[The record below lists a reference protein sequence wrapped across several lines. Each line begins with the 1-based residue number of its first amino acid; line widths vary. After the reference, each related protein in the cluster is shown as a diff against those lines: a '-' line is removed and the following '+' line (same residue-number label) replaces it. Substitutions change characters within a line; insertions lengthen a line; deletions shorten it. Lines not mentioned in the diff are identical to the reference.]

1 MMMISVIDVAL
12 RSLAGLPIFGT
23 FDLVEL
29 FLVTSI
35 FLALPETFRREEH
48 VIVNVIDH
56 VAPAWLTS
64 VLRVLAMIAAVVF
77 LAAIL
82 WNSLTPAYDTYR
94 FGDQTLDLSI
104 PRYIHWLP
112 ILAGTAVSI
121 LIGFL
126 VLLRAL
132 RDARRDAKA
141 RDGS

>member
-1 MMMISVIDVAL
+1 MMMISVTDVAL

-29 FLVTSI
+29 FLVASI

-48 VIVNVIDH
+48 VIVNVVDH
-56 VAPAWLTS
+56 VAPPRLTS
-64 VLRVLAMIAAVVF
+64 ILRVLAMIAAIVF

-94 FGDQTLDLSI
+94 FGDETLDLSI

-121 LIGFL
+121 LVGLMVL
-126 VLLRAL
+126 VRAL
-132 RDARRDAKA
+132 RQARRDAEA
-141 RDGS
+141 RNGS